1 MTEFYQINE
10 LFWKL
15 VKIILLFKYKQQ
27 RSNKI
32 ILENFIIDMFGNF
45 DICRAP
51 VIVCCAESA

>member
-32 ILENFIIDMFGNF
+32 ILENFIIDNLVILIFVG
-45 DICRAP
+45 AP